1 MSIRDI
7 SLFVVSA
14 SITIIIELL
23 VLYIEKV
30 RDKRLWLSI
39 PINIF
44 TNFVFNLILFFIPIL
59 WAYILTIIIG
69 EIIIFFIEW
78 FLYQLIVKD
87 KKNYLYSLTANLS
100 SLVIGTIIVHLIYL
114 VI

>member
-1 MSIRDI
+1 MSIRNI

-14 SITIIIELL
+14 SLTVIIELL

-59 WAYILTIIIG
+59 WVYIIVVIFG
-69 EIIIFFIEW
+69 EIIIFFVESISNTIFQNFALHNQNINMIIEI
-78 FLYQLIVKD
+78 LK
-87 KKNYLYSLTANLS
+87 
-100 SLVIGTIIVHLIYL
+100 IIL
-114 VI
+114 